1 MIEQHVMVALAA
13 ALVHVRVLDADP
25 HSSFTA
31 VYRALEDVERLIFHH
46 KEQFGVHSVHFQQ
59 GCEEFLLL
67 NNTLAIKALQGSSPD
82 DIITSEQCGDLL
94 LRAEQHTRHIGYL
107 RSLPESQHVS
117 RRRAFRL
124 ITLNNLACHAK
135 HTGKPLAAVSFLERS
150 LTLQLKLQGTELS
163 IPASEVALTRL
174 NLCAVLSQLHRH
186 AAAAAHAK
194 AAVAHL
200 STAGNA
206 HNLSV
211 EVAQLLLVAHYN
223 FAVELEHLCDRD
235 AAWRQYET
243 VLTVADHYKLQN
255 DLVQSVLM
263 SGGDELEKPLN
274 LPDGVLALNI
284 HTIAEATVDEV
295 VHEAVQALTQAV
307 AGATQWLTDAVR
319 GELISLAVSDNGLET
334 PSIPAL
340 NLGRKTSPDEV
351 HSSSNHT
358 IAKATVDEVVQGA
371 MQALAQ
377 VGAGTTQRLDGDVHG
392 ELIPHAEP
400 PGENLDEA
408 IRSSSQAEETIQP
421 MNRTP
426 SSTIHAVAK
435 ATVDAVTEEAVK
447 DIVQAVEMAT
457 EWISRAVENELVS
470 SCLDPNEDI
479 AFHNATEWITQA
491 RSKQLLV
498 LWRLLQLTTFHDSHC
513 QAEAVTKALEDVARA
528 IGDAMTQ
535 DVEECASPEDES
547 HIDNGDNNST
557 EVEEPQQPPPTTDE
571 SDVSLL
577 VPALQIPNTA
587 GESSKTAEEIVTEGT
602 LHQDAPTSSRD
613 VDDGYDDYTPINSPT
628 TEEEP
633 SKTPITSTCSPDQDT
648 QSIPSVILPGRA
660 TPPDSKPTPRR
671 QSPITSKRGLGTPRL
686 KEDSP
691 SSAPPAIPSSLI
703 IDETPTELSVS
714 SHSTLPPLI
723 LPGVQPTARSKPHQ
737 HETPRKTSRQSSSGS
752 NAYNEVKSSRS
763 CSAKVDKLTSRAS
776 TTAELELT
784 PMSSAR
790 AAALI
795 YTQQPPS
802 SRRHHHHHHHHKP
815 KKLRDYASQTSPPPS
830 PPSSSLPLQPLLG
843 THRDSNGSELSRTNS
858 KHSPRDQSPL
868 ENGIEQKSDGGNST
882 LFAPLSTTPAIS
894 PSAGSSPA
902 KSTSP
907 SRTRRSHGHG
917 HSHKGHSDPS
927 PNKRSGYCPRC
938 VFEGRSCKI
947 SDCLKHQVL
956 K

>member
-1 MIEQHVMVALAA
+1 
-13 ALVHVRVLDADP
+13 
-25 HSSFTA
+25 
-31 VYRALEDVERLIFHH
+31 
-46 KEQFGVHSVHFQQ
+46 
-59 GCEEFLLL
+59 
-67 NNTLAIKALQGSSPD
+67 
-82 DIITSEQCGDLL
+82 
-94 LRAEQHTRHIGYL
+94 
-107 RSLPESQHVS
+107 
-117 RRRAFRL
+117 
-124 ITLNNLACHAK
+124 
-135 HTGKPLAAVSFLERS
+135 
-150 LTLQLKLQGTELS
+150 
-163 IPASEVALTRL
+163 
-174 NLCAVLSQLHRH
+174 
-186 AAAAAHAK
+186 
-194 AAVAHL
+194 
-200 STAGNA
+200 
-206 HNLSV
+206 
-211 EVAQLLLVAHYN
+211 
-223 FAVELEHLCDRD
+223 
-235 AAWRQYET
+235 
-243 VLTVADHYKLQN
+243 
-255 DLVQSVLM
+255 M

-319 GELISLAVSDNGLET
+319 GELISLAVSDNRLET
-334 PSIPAL
+334 TSIPAL
-340 NLGRKTSPDEV
+340 NLGRKTPPDEV
-351 HSSSNHT
+351 HSSSIHT

-447 DIVQAVEMAT
+447 DIVEAVEMAT

-491 RSKQLLV
+491 VRSELIAHAVADAVPSGTCTPSEEQATAGALEV
-498 LWRLLQLTTFHDSHC
+498 ATTHDVPRLSLPGCESIIAHACALAKLT
-513 QAEAVTKALEDVARA
+513 AEEAVTKALEDVARA

-535 DVEECASPEDES
+535 GVNGECASPEDES

-587 GESSKTAEEIVTEGT
+587 GESSKTAEELVTEVT

-633 SKTPITSTCSPDQDT
+633 SKTPIASTCSPDQDT

-691 SSAPPAIPSSLI
+691 SSAPPAIPSSPI

-752 NAYNEVKSSRS
+752 NAGNEVKSSRS
-763 CSAKVDKLTSRAS
+763 CSAKLGERKCRLCGRTGPNRSLRRAVQQEKVKQGDRRTCHIAHVELFDVVALLKEEQINCIKQLKVRDVVAKLYFGIAGAEVDGDDA
-776 TTAELELT
+776 
-784 PMSSAR
+784 
-790 AAALI
+790 
-795 YTQQPPS
+795 
-802 SRRHHHHHHHHKP
+802 
-815 KKLRDYASQTSPPPS
+815 
-830 PPSSSLPLQPLLG
+830 
-843 THRDSNGSELSRTNS
+843 
-858 KHSPRDQSPL
+858 QSV
-868 ENGIEQKSDGGNST
+868 
-882 LFAPLSTTPAIS
+882 A
-894 PSAGSSPA
+894 
-902 KSTSP
+902 
-907 SRTRRSHGHG
+907 
-917 HSHKGHSDPS
+917 
-927 PNKRSGYCPRC
+927 GYCSEVFVGLFGERC
-938 VFEGRSCKI
+938 AAQQGET
-947 SDCLKHQVL
+947 
-956 K
+956 

>member
-1 MIEQHVMVALAA
+1 MIEQHVVVALAA

-211 EVAQLLLVAHYN
+211 EVAELLLVAHYN

-243 VLTVADHYKLQN
+243 VLTIAGHYKLQN
-255 DLVQSVLM
+255 DLVQS
-263 SGGDELEKPLN
+263 
-274 LPDGVLALNI
+274 
-284 HTIAEATVDEV
+284 
-295 VHEAVQALTQAV
+295 
-307 AGATQWLTDAVR
+307 WLTDAVR
-319 GELISLAVSDNGLET
+319 GELISLAVSDNRLET
-334 PSIPAL
+334 TSIPAL
-340 NLGRKTSPDEV
+340 NLGRKTPPDEV
-351 HSSSNHT
+351 HSSSIHT

-377 VGAGTTQRLDGDVHG
+377 VG
-392 ELIPHAEP
+392 AEP

-447 DIVQAVEMAT
+447 DIVEAVEMAT

-491 RSKQLLV
+491 VRSELIAHAVADAVPSGTCTPSEEQATAGALEV
-498 LWRLLQLTTFHDSHC
+498 ATTHDVPRLSLPGCESIIAHACALAKLT
-513 QAEAVTKALEDVARA
+513 AEEAVTKALEDVARA

-535 DVEECASPEDES
+535 GVNGECASPEDES

-587 GESSKTAEEIVTEGT
+587 GESSKTAEEPGHAVHSISNLAWASDSTRFE
-602 LHQDAPTSSRD
+602 A
-613 VDDGYDDYTPINSPT
+613 N
-628 TEEEP
+628 
-633 SKTPITSTCSPDQDT
+633 SKTAEPDHEQAWSRNAKAQGRLTVFGTTS
-648 QSIPSVILPGRA
+648 
-660 TPPDSKPTPRR
+660 DSF
-671 QSPITSKRGLGTPRL
+671 
-686 KEDSP
+686 
-691 SSAPPAIPSSLI
+691 
-703 IDETPTELSVS
+703 V
-714 SHSTLPPLI
+714 
-723 LPGVQPTARSKPHQ
+723 
-737 HETPRKTSRQSSSGS
+737 
-752 NAYNEVKSSRS
+752 
-763 CSAKVDKLTSRAS
+763 
-776 TTAELELT
+776 
-784 PMSSAR
+784 
-790 AAALI
+790 
-795 YTQQPPS
+795 
-802 SRRHHHHHHHHKP
+802 
-815 KKLRDYASQTSPPPS
+815 
-830 PPSSSLPLQPLLG
+830 
-843 THRDSNGSELSRTNS
+843 
-858 KHSPRDQSPL
+858 
-868 ENGIEQKSDGGNST
+868 
-882 LFAPLSTTPAIS
+882 
-894 PSAGSSPA
+894 
-902 KSTSP
+902 
-907 SRTRRSHGHG
+907 
-917 HSHKGHSDPS
+917 
-927 PNKRSGYCPRC
+927 PNYR
-938 VFEGRSCKI
+938 
-947 SDCLKHQVL
+947 
-956 K
+956 

>member
-1 MIEQHVMVALAA
+1 MIEQHVVVALAA

-211 EVAQLLLVAHYN
+211 EVAELLLVAHYN

-243 VLTVADHYKLQN
+243 VLTIAGHYKLQN

-319 GELISLAVSDNGLET
+319 GELISLAVSDNRLET
-334 PSIPAL
+334 TSIPAL
-340 NLGRKTSPDEV
+340 NLGRKTPPDEV
-351 HSSSNHT
+351 HSSSIHT

-377 VGAGTTQRLDGDVHG
+377 VG
-392 ELIPHAEP
+392 AEP

-447 DIVQAVEMAT
+447 DIVEAVEMAT

-491 RSKQLLV
+491 VRSELIAHAVADAVPSGTCTPSEEQATAGALEV
-498 LWRLLQLTTFHDSHC
+498 ATTHDVPRLSLPGCESIIAHACALAKLT
-513 QAEAVTKALEDVARA
+513 AEEAVTKALEDVARA

-535 DVEECASPEDES
+535 GVNGECASPEDES

-587 GESSKTAEEIVTEGT
+587 GESSKTAEELVTEVT

-633 SKTPITSTCSPDQDT
+633 SKTPI
-648 QSIPSVILPGRA
+648 
-660 TPPDSKPTPRR
+660 
-671 QSPITSKRGLGTPRL
+671 
-686 KEDSP
+686 
-691 SSAPPAIPSSLI
+691 
-703 IDETPTELSVS
+703 
-714 SHSTLPPLI
+714 
-723 LPGVQPTARSKPHQ
+723 
-737 HETPRKTSRQSSSGS
+737 
-752 NAYNEVKSSRS
+752 
-763 CSAKVDKLTSRAS
+763 AS
-776 TTAELELT
+776 TSNSKTAEPDHEQAWSRNAKAQGRLT
-784 PMSSAR
+784 VFG
-790 AAALI
+790 
-795 YTQQPPS
+795 T
-802 SRRHHHHHHHHKP
+802 
-815 KKLRDYASQTSPPPS
+815 TS
-830 PPSSSLPLQPLLG
+830 
-843 THRDSNGSELSRTNS
+843 DS
-858 KHSPRDQSPL
+858 
-868 ENGIEQKSDGGNST
+868 
-882 LFAPLSTTPAIS
+882 FV
-894 PSAGSSPA
+894 
-902 KSTSP
+902 
-907 SRTRRSHGHG
+907 
-917 HSHKGHSDPS
+917 
-927 PNKRSGYCPRC
+927 PNYR
-938 VFEGRSCKI
+938 
-947 SDCLKHQVL
+947 
-956 K
+956 

>member
-1 MIEQHVMVALAA
+1 MT
-13 ALVHVRVLDADP
+13 
-25 HSSFTA
+25 SS
-31 VYRALEDVERLIFHH
+31 
-46 KEQFGVHSVHFQQ
+46 
-59 GCEEFLLL
+59 
-67 NNTLAIKALQGSSPD
+67 KAHQ
-82 DIITSEQCGDLL
+82 
-94 LRAEQHTRHIGYL
+94 
-107 RSLPESQHVS
+107 
-117 RRRAFRL
+117 
-124 ITLNNLACHAK
+124 
-135 HTGKPLAAVSFLERS
+135 
-150 LTLQLKLQGTELS
+150 
-163 IPASEVALTRL
+163 
-174 NLCAVLSQLHRH
+174 
-186 AAAAAHAK
+186 
-194 AAVAHL
+194 
-200 STAGNA
+200 
-206 HNLSV
+206 
-211 EVAQLLLVAHYN
+211 
-223 FAVELEHLCDRD
+223 
-235 AAWRQYET
+235 
-243 VLTVADHYKLQN
+243 
-255 DLVQSVLM
+255 VLM

-334 PSIPAL
+334 LRLLART
-340 NLGRKTSPDEV
+340 GR
-351 HSSSNHT
+351 SN
-358 IAKATVDEVVQGA
+358 TVV
-371 MQALAQ
+371 
-377 VGAGTTQRLDGDVHG
+377 
-392 ELIPHAEP
+392 I
-400 PGENLDEA
+400 
-408 IRSSSQAEETIQP
+408 SAEETIQP

-491 RSKQLLV
+491 VRSELIAHAVADAVPSGTCTPSEEQATAGALEV
-498 LWRLLQLTTFHDSHC
+498 ATTHDVPRLSLPGCESIIANACALAKLT
-513 QAEAVTKALEDVARA
+513 AEEAVTKALED
-528 IGDAMTQ
+528 
-535 DVEECASPEDES
+535 
-547 HIDNGDNNST
+547 
-557 EVEEPQQPPPTTDE
+557 VEEPQQPPPTTDE

-587 GESSKTAEEIVTEGT
+587 GESSKTAEELVTEV
-602 LHQDAPTSSRD
+602 LS
-613 VDDGYDDYTPINSPT
+613 I
-628 TEEEP
+628 
-633 SKTPITSTCSPDQDT
+633 KTPQPAHVTLTTDMTTTRLSIHQQRKKNRRKRRSHQLVRQTRTRSPFHQFSCRD
-648 QSIPSVILPGRA
+648 
-660 TPPDSKPTPRR
+660 RR

-752 NAYNEVKSSRS
+752 NAGNEVKSSRS

-815 KKLRDYASQTSPPPS
+815 KKVRDYASQTSPPPS

-902 KSTSP
+902 KSSSP

>member
-1 MIEQHVMVALAA
+1 MIEQHVVVALAA

-82 DIITSEQCGDLL
+82 DVITSEQCGDLL

-107 RSLPESQHVS
+107 RSLLESQHVS

-243 VLTVADHYKLQN
+243 VLTVADRYKLQN

-284 HTIAEATVDEV
+284 HTIAEAMVDEV

-340 NLGRKTSPDEV
+340 NLGRKTPPDEV
-351 HSSSNHT
+351 HSSSIHT

-470 SCLDPNEDI
+470 SCLVPNEDI

-491 RSKQLLV
+491 VRSELIAHAVADAVPSGTCTPSEEQATAGALEV
-498 LWRLLQLTTFHDSHC
+498 ATTHDVPRLSLPGCESIIANACALAKLT
-513 QAEAVTKALEDVARA
+513 AEEAVTKALEDVARA

-535 DVEECASPEDES
+535 DVNGELHAEVEECASPEDES

-557 EVEEPQQPPPTTDE
+557 EVEEPQQPSPTTDE

-587 GESSKTAEEIVTEGT
+587 GESSKTAEELVTEGT
-602 LHQDAPTSSRD
+602 LHQDAPTSSRN

-633 SKTPITSTCSPDQDT
+633 ASDSTRFEANSKTAEPDHEQAWSRNAKAQGRLTVFGTTS
-648 QSIPSVILPGRA
+648 
-660 TPPDSKPTPRR
+660 DSF
-671 QSPITSKRGLGTPRL
+671 
-686 KEDSP
+686 
-691 SSAPPAIPSSLI
+691 
-703 IDETPTELSVS
+703 V
-714 SHSTLPPLI
+714 
-723 LPGVQPTARSKPHQ
+723 
-737 HETPRKTSRQSSSGS
+737 
-752 NAYNEVKSSRS
+752 
-763 CSAKVDKLTSRAS
+763 
-776 TTAELELT
+776 
-784 PMSSAR
+784 
-790 AAALI
+790 
-795 YTQQPPS
+795 
-802 SRRHHHHHHHHKP
+802 
-815 KKLRDYASQTSPPPS
+815 
-830 PPSSSLPLQPLLG
+830 
-843 THRDSNGSELSRTNS
+843 
-858 KHSPRDQSPL
+858 
-868 ENGIEQKSDGGNST
+868 
-882 LFAPLSTTPAIS
+882 
-894 PSAGSSPA
+894 
-902 KSTSP
+902 
-907 SRTRRSHGHG
+907 
-917 HSHKGHSDPS
+917 
-927 PNKRSGYCPRC
+927 PNYR
-938 VFEGRSCKI
+938 
-947 SDCLKHQVL
+947 
-956 K
+956 

>member
-1 MIEQHVMVALAA
+1 MIEQHVVVALAA

-211 EVAQLLLVAHYN
+211 EVAELLLVAHYN

-243 VLTVADHYKLQN
+243 VLTIAGHYKLQN

-319 GELISLAVSDNGLET
+319 GELISLAVSDNRLET
-334 PSIPAL
+334 TSIPAL
-340 NLGRKTSPDEV
+340 NLGRKTPPDEV
-351 HSSSNHT
+351 HSSSIHT

-447 DIVQAVEMAT
+447 DIVEAVEMAT

-491 RSKQLLV
+491 VRSELIAHAVADAVPSGTCTPSEEQATAGALEV
-498 LWRLLQLTTFHDSHC
+498 ATTHDVPRLSLPGCESIIAHACALAKLT
-513 QAEAVTKALEDVARA
+513 AEEAVTKALEDVARA

-535 DVEECASPEDES
+535 GVNGECASPEDES

-587 GESSKTAEEIVTEGT
+587 GESSKTAEERTVENA
-602 LHQDAPTSSRD
+602 DR
-613 VDDGYDDYTPINSPT
+613 INLFARPGHAVHSISNLAWASDST
-628 TEEEP
+628 RFEAN
-633 SKTPITSTCSPDQDT
+633 SKTAEPDHEQAWSRNAKAQGRLTVFGTTS
-648 QSIPSVILPGRA
+648 
-660 TPPDSKPTPRR
+660 DSF
-671 QSPITSKRGLGTPRL
+671 
-686 KEDSP
+686 
-691 SSAPPAIPSSLI
+691 
-703 IDETPTELSVS
+703 V
-714 SHSTLPPLI
+714 
-723 LPGVQPTARSKPHQ
+723 
-737 HETPRKTSRQSSSGS
+737 
-752 NAYNEVKSSRS
+752 
-763 CSAKVDKLTSRAS
+763 
-776 TTAELELT
+776 
-784 PMSSAR
+784 
-790 AAALI
+790 
-795 YTQQPPS
+795 
-802 SRRHHHHHHHHKP
+802 
-815 KKLRDYASQTSPPPS
+815 
-830 PPSSSLPLQPLLG
+830 
-843 THRDSNGSELSRTNS
+843 
-858 KHSPRDQSPL
+858 
-868 ENGIEQKSDGGNST
+868 
-882 LFAPLSTTPAIS
+882 
-894 PSAGSSPA
+894 
-902 KSTSP
+902 
-907 SRTRRSHGHG
+907 
-917 HSHKGHSDPS
+917 
-927 PNKRSGYCPRC
+927 PNYR
-938 VFEGRSCKI
+938 
-947 SDCLKHQVL
+947 
-956 K
+956 